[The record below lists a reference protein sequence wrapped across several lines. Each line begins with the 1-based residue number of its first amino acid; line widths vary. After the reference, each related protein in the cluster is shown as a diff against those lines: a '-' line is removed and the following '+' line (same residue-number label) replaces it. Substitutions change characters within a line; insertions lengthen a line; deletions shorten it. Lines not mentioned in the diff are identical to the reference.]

1 MTRTI
6 HSPRWLLTGALAA
19 SLLVGCQGSGTRG
32 NYGSSATQ
40 FQDVVVPAGM
50 RLRDQLNES
59 YSSEVATWKKA
70 HLIYTGQVRVVD
82 ADSYVRLRMPAHG
95 WELAEQTQ
103 LEGGGVQLRF
113 ERHIYSAI
121 YQISRGD
128 GVTTMVVDYST
139 DESRR

>member
-1 MTRTI
+1 
-6 HSPRWLLTGALAA
+6 
-19 SLLVGCQGSGTRG
+19 
-32 NYGSSATQ
+32 
-40 FQDVVVPAGM
+40 M

-70 HLIYTGQVRVVD
+70 HLIYTGQVRVED
-82 ADSYVRLRMPAHG
+82 ADGYVRLRMPAHG
-95 WELAEQTQ
+95 WELAEQTS

-113 ERHIYSAI
+113 ERHIYTAL